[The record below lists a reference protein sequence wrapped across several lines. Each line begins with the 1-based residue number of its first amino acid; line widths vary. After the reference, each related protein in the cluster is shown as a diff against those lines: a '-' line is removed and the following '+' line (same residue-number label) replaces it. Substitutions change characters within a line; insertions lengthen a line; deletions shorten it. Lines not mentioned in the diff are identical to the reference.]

1 MRYADFLMNA
11 GDYPTLVQVTSDLAK
26 SANANLR
33 VYRYQMYAN
42 FENKDFAA
50 AIAAGTTWLT
60 KADSK
65 RIIPRDYVYL
75 GRAQIGAGQDS
86 VGILNLRKALQLDST
101 ETDLYG
107 EIAKTLFTKDHKY
120 AEASEA
126 YKDLLAKGTKIKL
139 TDRLYL
145 GLSYYYTFLSQ
156 YSSKVKEI
164 AAKAD
169 TSLLTKADSEFSYV
183 AQKAAPNIPG
193 DVMLYRA
200 RANDYKESDRN
211 NIKGLAKPYYEKYV
225 DIIVAK
231 GAPDDATK
239 TKLLEAYDYLGAY
252 YEFKEKDD
260 AKAGDY
266 YGKARDLDPTNKG
279 ALDYFKRKGGA
290 KSK

>member
-1 MRYADFLMNA
+1 
-11 GDYPTLVQVTSDLAK
+11 
-26 SANANLR
+26 
-33 VYRYQMYAN
+33 
-42 FENKDFAA
+42 
-50 AIAAGTTWLT
+50 LT
-60 KADSK
+60 KADPK

-126 YKDLLAKGTKIKL
+126 YKDLIAKGTKIKL

-156 YSSKVKEI
+156 YGSKVKEI